1 MLILHRPRIPRLK
14 LARKSSITHPLG
26 VVLETPLLVPSFSSK
41 GFLFKKTK
49 TRLISEVAD
58 FMDISAEVLTES
70 MLVSAYDVHHK
81 HIQPLTQIAKIGA
94 VVFIDSGGY
103 EVADAHDLS
112 AVFKHPLPPLGI
124 KWTEANL
131 RRILG
136 NWPKNSPAVF
146 VSFDNTGA
154 PFPKQLAAA
163 RKLFAQYPNQ
173 MHDIILKPDRTGK
186 KGRHVDIPSL
196 IPHVKELANFDIVGF
211 TEKDLGDSV
220 LNRMLNVGRL
230 RRALDDA
237 GVMTPIHVFG
247 SLDPISTSLY
257 FLAGA
262 EIFDGL
268 TWLRYSYREGQ
279 AVYYHNHGVLDYG
292 IHERDSLVTAR
303 SLRDNIYYL
312 QRLKYQML
320 DFLPNSSFEKFKFCG
335 DVIQKSYDTFWA
347 RLGGNE

>member
-1 MLILHRPRIPRLK
+1 MK

-49 TRLISEVAD
+49 TRQISEVAD
-58 FMDISAEVLTES
+58 FMDVSAEVLTES
-70 MLVSAYDVHHK
+70 MLISAYDVYNK
-81 HIQPLTQIAKIGA
+81 HIQPLSQIAKIGS

-103 EVADAHDLS
+103 EVSDAHDFPS
-112 AVFKHPLPPLGI
+112 VFKHPWPPPGV
-124 KWTEANL
+124 KWTEAEL
-131 RRILG
+131 TTILDG
-136 NWPKNSPAVF
+136 WPRQSPAVF
-146 VSFDNTGA
+146 VGFDNAGR
-154 PFPKQLAAA
+154 PFPKQFDAA
-163 RKLFAQYPNQ
+163 RKLFAPYRHQLR
-173 MHDIILKPDRTGK
+173 DIILKPNQKGK
-186 KGRHVDIPSL
+186 RSRYIDMPSL
-196 IPHVKELANFDIVGF
+196 LPHVKEIANFDIVGF

-220 LNRMLNVGRL
+220 LNRMLSIGTL
-230 RRALDDA
+230 RRALDGA
-237 GVMTPIHVFG
+237 GVTTPIHVFG
-247 SLDPISTSLY
+247 SLDPLSSSLY

-268 TWLRYSYREGQ
+268 TWLRYSYRNGQ

-320 DFLPNSSFEKFKFCG
+320 DFLPNHSFDKFEFCG
-335 DVIQKSYDTFWA
+335 DFLKKSYDTFLT
-347 RLGGNE
+347 RLGGTE